1 MSQQEDPN
9 NDAIWDLYKQEN
21 LAKPQN
27 VSQLMNWTKQ
37 TESVRSLRF
46 FEAKKIFKLKSMD
59 DLNIPNDIAAEKLE
73 LKEWIA
79 DCKEEI
85 ICLRSDELQT
95 EDDYEESMETLNIK
109 FDHILSKFNEAKQI
123 IIKRRQERYDA
134 VQQSVQSQQ
143 VLLQQTLNTLTT
155 TLIECDI
162 KHDKSAVNK
171 VLTDIPEFTEIEYNG
186 LNIPDLKILKRE
198 IQKLQSNHDSRGDSK
213 QLLEFKGISEF
224 KNDDEFQ
231 DEYDENNDNNI
242 NNGNIHDNNKALRM
256 GMIDENG
263 DEIKQTHIYENS
275 NHSMEIL
282 PTTIIP
288 TVITNENS
296 NHSIHSNSGL
306 GLHSLHNLS
315 NLSSSLK
322 IHLTSPKVS
331 SPHLETPKSSLKS
344 PSKKRK
350 KLKRK
355 DFQFMSV
362 IGRGTF
368 GKIMLVKKKEDGTK
382 YAMKILKKTQ
392 IIAQQQ
398 EDNINQEIKVLKHIR
413 HPFLLR
419 AHYVFQTESKIY
431 LVLDYYRYGDLMSH
445 LKLKKKFNE
454 YETRHIISEVSMAI
468 GCLHGGGIVYR
479 DLKPENLLMD
489 QYGHICLCDFG
500 LCKKIGNGVM
510 NTFCGT
516 PDYLAPEILNRIDY
530 DKNVDWWSFG
540 ILLFELI
547 VGIVPFYSS
556 SNM

>member
-186 LNIPDLKILKRE
+186 LNIPDLKILKR
-198 IQKLQSNHDSRGDSK
+198 
-213 QLLEFKGISEF
+213 
-224 KNDDEFQ
+224 
-231 DEYDENNDNNI
+231 
-242 NNGNIHDNNKALRM
+242 
-256 GMIDENG
+256 
-263 DEIKQTHIYENS
+263 
-275 NHSMEIL
+275 
-282 PTTIIP
+282 
-288 TVITNENS
+288 
-296 NHSIHSNSGL
+296 
-306 GLHSLHNLS
+306 
-315 NLSSSLK
+315 
-322 IHLTSPKVS
+322 
-331 SPHLETPKSSLKS
+331 
-344 PSKKRK
+344 
-350 KLKRK
+350 
-355 DFQFMSV
+355 
-362 IGRGTF
+362 
-368 GKIMLVKKKEDGTK
+368 
-382 YAMKILKKTQ
+382 
-392 IIAQQQ
+392 
-398 EDNINQEIKVLKHIR
+398 
-413 HPFLLR
+413 
-419 AHYVFQTESKIY
+419 
-431 LVLDYYRYGDLMSH
+431 
-445 LKLKKKFNE
+445 
-454 YETRHIISEVSMAI
+454 
-468 GCLHGGGIVYR
+468 
-479 DLKPENLLMD
+479 
-489 QYGHICLCDFG
+489 
-500 LCKKIGNGVM
+500 
-510 NTFCGT
+510 
-516 PDYLAPEILNRIDY
+516 
-530 DKNVDWWSFG
+530 
-540 ILLFELI
+540 
-547 VGIVPFYSS
+547 
-556 SNM
+556 